1 MTKKIVCFSD
11 IHGQQSKKLTQ
22 WFMDHPADILL
33 FAGDIQKNNFDDG
46 KEFIEWLSLLPYKN
60 KVIIFGNHDSCYEYT
75 EEYAKKYEEITILN
89 NSSITIDGIN
99 IYGSPHS
106 LTFGH
111 WWFQKTEQELEELY
125 KQIPDDTNIIMTHS
139 PVFGILDKTIDGRL
153 TGSVSL
159 LKRIQKL
166 SELKYHIGAHI
177 HEAAGIININNV
189 TYINASLLD
198 EKYRL
203 VNDPV
208 VIEY

>member
-22 WFMDHPADILL
+22 WFMDNPADILL

-46 KEFIEWLSLLPYKN
+46 KEFIEWLNMLPYKN
-60 KVIIFGNHDSCYEYT
+60 KVIIFGNHDSNYEYI
-75 EEYAKKYEEITILN
+75 EEYAREYEEITILN

-106 LTFGH
+106 LTFGN
-111 WWFQKTEQELEELY
+111 WWFQKTEKELKELY
-125 KQIPDDTNIIMTHS
+125 RQIPSNTNILITHA
-139 PVFGILDKTIDGRL
+139 PPFGILDKTVRGDLI
-153 TGSVSL
+153 GSMSL
-159 LKRIQKL
+159 LNKIEEL
-166 SELKYHIGAHI
+166 LNLKYNIFGHN
-177 HEAAGIININNV
+177 HELFGIVKINNV

-203 VNDPV
+203 VNMPV
-208 VIEY
+208 IIDY